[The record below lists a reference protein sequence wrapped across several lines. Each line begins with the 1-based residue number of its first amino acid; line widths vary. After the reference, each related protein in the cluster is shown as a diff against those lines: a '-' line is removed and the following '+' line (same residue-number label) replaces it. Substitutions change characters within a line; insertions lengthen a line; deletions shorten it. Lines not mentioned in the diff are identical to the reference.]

1 MSDLTEFRQEIR
13 DWLNDNCPESMR
25 TPVTQEEQIWGG
37 RNLRFPSEDAKLWFD
52 RCVEKGYCVPD
63 WPKEYGGAGFSA
75 KETRVFKEEM
85 ARLNCRAPQVNLGIW
100 MAGPAILE
108 FGTEEQKREHLPKIA
123 RGEIRWCQGY
133 SEPGAGSDLASI
145 QCRAESDGDEYV
157 INGSKIWT
165 SYADHSDWIYCLV
178 RTNPDVPKHKG
189 ITFLLFDM
197 ASEGVDA
204 RPIELITGETH
215 FCQTFFDNVR
225 VPEKNVLGVENKGW
239 TVARRVLQFE
249 RNMMSD
255 MESSASTSGATPRS
269 IAVEHVGLKNGQVA
283 DPVFRQSIA
292 RHEIQKRALDK
303 TQQRMMDEFA
313 QGVGDMNV
321 AMILKY
327 VGTEEEK
334 RKYELILK
342 MAGEQALG
350 WSGDGFSEAELQLT
364 RDWLSSR
371 THSIAGG
378 TSEIQLNIIGRRVL
392 GLPDTAD
399 KSGKRG

>member
-1 MSDLTEFRQEIR
+1 MSDLTAFRQEIR

-37 RNLRFPSEDAKLWFD
+37 RNLRFPTEDAKLWFD

-63 WPKEYGGAGFSA
+63 WPEEYGGAGFSA
-75 KETRVFKEEM
+75 KETRIFKEEM

-100 MAGPAILE
+100 MVGPAILE

-133 SEPGAGSDLASI
+133 SEPGAGSDLAGL
-145 QCRAESDGDEYV
+145 QCKAESDGDDYI

-178 RTNPDVPKHKG
+178 RTDPNAPKHEG

-204 RPIELITGETH
+204 KPIELITGETH

-225 VPEKNVLGVENKGW
+225 VPKKNVLGIENKGW
-239 TVARRVLQFE
+239 TVAKRVLQFE

-255 MESSASTSGATPRS
+255 MEASANTSGTTPRS
-269 IAVEHVGLKNGQVA
+269 AAIEHIGLVDGKLV
-283 DPVFRQSIA
+283 DPVFRQSVA

-303 TQQRMMDEFA
+303 TQQRMADEFA

-342 MAGEQALG
+342 IAGEQALG
-350 WSGDGFSEAELQLT
+350 WSGEGFSDAELQLT
-364 RDWLSSR
+364 RDWLASK

-378 TSEIQLNIIGRRVL
+378 TSEIQLNIIAKRVL
-392 GLPDTAD
+392 GLPDAA
-399 KSGKRG
+399 GK